1 MMQIVGDGLCYTS
14 LCSPGVKGGMTEGW
28 QRDGGREGGVGL
40 SWTGL
45 GGAYLHS
52 AALLCS
58 ECCWWKIFCS
68 INIAIVQNSSAATTW
83 LRLLESSVQFC
94 LSL

>member
-68 INIAIVQNSSAATTW
+68 INIAIVQNSSAAMTW
-83 LRLLESSVQFC
+83 LRLPESSVQLC
-94 LSL
+94 I